1 MAHGGRF
8 RVALLLVV
16 VIGTLGLIAELLLL
30 EHTEAF
36 NQWLPLAVLG
46 AGLVGS
52 MWVAI
57 RPATGSLRL
66 FQILMLAFVATGCL
80 GVYLHYSSNVE
91 FELEMYPTLKG
102 WPLVWQSLKGAV
114 PALAPGALAQL
125 GLVGLVFTYG
135 HPGLRAGPD
144 GS

>member
-1 MAHGGRF
+1 
-8 RVALLLVV
+8 VALVLVV
-16 VIGTLGLIAELLLL
+16 IIGTLGLVAELLLL
-30 EHTEAF
+30 EHRETF

-46 AGLVGS
+46 AGLAGCL
-52 MWVAI
+52 WVAI
-57 RPATGSLRL
+57 RPGVASVRV
-66 FQILMLAFVATGCL
+66 FQILMLAFVATGGF
-80 GVYLHYSSNVE
+80 GVYLHYRSNIE

-135 HPGLRAGPD
+135 HPGLGVESK